1 MSFAIATGVCGFAPF
16 AISFATGLSRV
27 KLLSILLDTFAVTS
41 LPSATS
47 GSEIVTTPAG
57 VTDTLSDGLPFTVQ
71 LFPDFATVT
80 VSGVVLPV
88 GVYVRVIV
96 SISCG
101 VVLLG
106 RVGGV
111 IVTVPFSL
119 ATTLGAVG
127 VTAKTTGRLISTGAN
142 VFLVVLLTSETL
154 LGNIAVAFRV
164 YFPALSNVVPGSN
177 LSPCFH
183 VHVIPLGK

>member
-47 GSEIVTTPAG
+47 ESEIVTTPAG

-127 VTAKTTGRLISTGAN
+127 VTAKTTGRFIYLGAKFFLFF
-142 VFLVVLLTSETL
+142 VF
-154 LGNIAVAFRV
+154 
-164 YFPALSNVVPGSN
+164 
-177 LSPCFH
+177 
-183 VHVIPLGK
+183 K